1 MAHIQAQPPKKAAEP
16 HRKNGKLHEQSG
28 AENDAFSQSASQFA
42 SHLPQT
48 REDHHHRAPQHPF
61 SPIGS
66 QRSGGS
72 LPVQPGCLHPGER
85 PEKLMGLP

>member
-1 MAHIQAQPPKKAAEP
+1 MAHIQAQPLRKAAKP
-16 HRKNGKLHEQSG
+16 HRENGKLHEQSG
-28 AENDAFSQSASQFA
+28 PDNDAFSQSASQSA

-61 SPIGS
+61 SSSGS
-66 QRSGGS
+66 QRSGGP

-85 PEKLMGLP
+85 SEKLIDLA